1 MYTLPKENVD
11 STILGIPT
19 KKKGITKSERQV
31 TDWTDISS
39 TCNWQSLLSGLCK
52 ELLQVSNSWTFK
64 KKYGQTT
71 VY

>member
-31 TDWTDISS
+31 TD
-39 TCNWQSLLSGLCK
+39 
-52 ELLQVSNSWTFK
+52 
-64 KKYGQTT
+64 
-71 VY
+71 